1 MTGYP
6 HLFSPWQIRHTT
18 IKNRVVFPP
27 TCPTWVSDP
36 FTAAFTDM
44 ATAYY
49 EERAKGGVGLIIIGA
64 THIHPSSIMAPL
76 NHPGLWGDH
85 QIEGF
90 AKVADAV
97 HTYGCKLAV
106 QLWHSGVRGFPT
118 FKQEPSYDLDAT
130 WYTLSPS
137 QVPLGEFTGGQTP
150 KEMNEQ
156 EIEEILEAYASAAI
170 RAIKAGLDGVELHL
184 SHGYLPWQ
192 FLSPLYNKRTDQWG
206 GSYENRLRF
215 PVEALKRI
223 RAAVGN
229 ERFVGY
235 RINSTSFWPGDLD
248 IGDVKQIVQDIEKQA
263 EIDYVNCSAGVHH
276 AFIHTPMEFEPG
288 WEKGYVRTIR
298 EVSSKPVLLV
308 GRVTTP
314 EVAEMLLENGDAD
327 AICLARQLFTDP
339 DWANKAMEG
348 HSEDIRKCVAANFC
362 WKSVTRGGRVQ
373 CVYNPTI
380 GREAVWGKGTLIQ
393 VKHPKKVLII
403 GGGPSGLEFARV
415 SAARGHHV
423 VLLEREATLGGHVF
437 LQSLLPSRREYGK
450 IAVWLAEQA
459 QKNGADLR
467 TSSPVT
473 GANIDQILAAEQPDH
488 VVIATGAHICKD
500 GYQGW
505 TGAPLPGY
513 ETGNCVGWDEVVV
526 GKVHPTGNVVII
538 DDLSDAVAPLCAV
551 SIAGNGVSSV
561 KIVTR
566 WPMVGMETM
575 ADVYFEWLMP
585 KVYQSGIE
593 MLSSHF
599 IRTIKGDSVTI
610 YNVHQDTVEKE
621 IKADCIVMVT
631 ARQSENA
638 LLGLFKERGISA
650 EIIGDATAPR
660 GTYEAVFEGHR
671 QGRKV

>member
-6 HLFSPWQIRHTT
+6 HLFSEWQIRHTT

-49 EERAKGGVGLIIIGA
+49 EERAKGGVGMIIIGA
-64 THIHPSSIMAPL
+64 THVHPSSIMAPL
-76 NHPGLWGDH
+76 NHPGLWGDY

-97 HTYGCKLAV
+97 HKHGCKLAV
-106 QLWHSGVRGFPT
+106 QLWHSGVRGFPN
-118 FKQEPSYDLDAT
+118 FKKEPAYDFDAT

-150 KEMNEQ
+150 KEMNEE
-156 EIEEILEAYASAAI
+156 EIEEILQAYASAAI

-192 FLSPLYNKRTDQWG
+192 FLSPLYNKRTDRWG

-223 RAAVGN
+223 RAAVGDSQ
-229 ERFVGY
+229 FVGY
-235 RINSTSFWPGDLD
+235 RINSTSFWPGDLE

-263 EIDYVNCSAGVHH
+263 DIDYVNCSAGVHH

-298 EVSSKPVLLV
+298 NVSSKPVLLV

-348 HSEDIRKCVAANFC
+348 HPEDIRKCVAANYC
-362 WKSVTRGGRVQ
+362 WKSVTSGARVQ

-380 GREAVWGKGTLIQ
+380 GREAAWGKGTLLQ
-393 VKHPKKVLII
+393 VKKPKNVLII
-403 GGGPSGLEFARV
+403 GGGPSGLEYARV
-415 SAARGHHV
+415 AAARGHKV
-423 VLLEREATLGGHVF
+423 VVLEREAKAGGHVF
-437 LQSLLPSRREYGK
+437 LQSLLPSRTEYGQ
-450 IAVWLAEQA
+450 IALWLADQA
-459 QKNGADLR
+459 QKNGATIQ

-473 GANIDQILAAEQPDH
+473 AENLDQLLSSERPDH
-488 VVIATGAHICKD
+488 VVIATGARVCKD
-500 GYQGW
+500 GFQGW
-505 TGAPLPGY
+505 TAAPLPGY
-513 ETGNCVGWDEVVV
+513 ETGNCVGWDEVVS
-526 GKVHPTGNVVII
+526 GKVHPTGDVVVI
-538 DDLSDAVAPLCAV
+538 DDLSDVVAPLCAV
-551 SIAGNGVSSV
+551 GIAENGASSV

-575 ADVYFEWLMP
+575 ADVYFDWLMP
-585 KVYQSGIE
+585 KVYKSRIE

-599 IRTIKGDSVTI
+599 VRSINGSSITL
-610 YNVHQDTVEKE
+610 YNVHQETDEKE
-621 IKADCIVMVT
+621 VQADCIVMVT

-638 LLGLFKERGISA
+638 LYGGVKERGISV
-650 EIIGDATAPR
+650 EVIGDAVAPR
-660 GTYEAVFEGHR
+660 GTYDAVYEGHR